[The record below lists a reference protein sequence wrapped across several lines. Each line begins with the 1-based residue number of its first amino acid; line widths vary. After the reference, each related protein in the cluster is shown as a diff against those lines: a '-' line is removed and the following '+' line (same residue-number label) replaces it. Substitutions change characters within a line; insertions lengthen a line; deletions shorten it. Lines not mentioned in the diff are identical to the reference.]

1 MNKNNEDVAREV
13 AGLKE
18 SLEKSQLKIQEL
30 EREKQAQAIATAKSK
45 HDIEA
50 LTVKVNEDLE
60 REVAELRRQRDQ
72 DKVLFILLHQYVHVF
87 PMNW

>member
-30 EREKQAQAIATAKSK
+30 EREKQAQAIVTAKSK